1 MADRATTGL
10 GLSIGATNL
19 AAVTADVAIT
29 RKPVLTLY
37 RQRPPEVGVP
47 SENPRLD
54 EPGLVVSD
62 FVNRVGDPAGTVAA
76 DGSTHRSE
84 ALVADGL
91 RALAYAATGGRPLP
105 EAVAVTYPAH
115 WPAESVDAMGAALGR
130 VSEWSNRARPLLL
143 IPDAAATLAAVRA
156 NPGLPG
162 RGTVAVCDFGGSGS
176 SITLMD
182 AAGRP
187 VAPTVRHPDF
197 SGDMIDQV
205 LLTAVMDSLSR
216 TGSVGSLS
224 RLRSGCRG
232 AKEQLSSNTA
242 ATIADELRGDIPVT
256 RNELD
261 NAVRGPLTA
270 FADVLDDAL
279 RRNGIR
285 DLIAVVAAGGGANIP
300 AVTTTLSARLR
311 VPVVTMPRP
320 HLAAATGASLRAA
333 PAEGDD
339 SPTALIPA
347 AAATAPAPRVAA
359 AASTAVLPWP
369 QTGRTAARPAAK
381 TEEPERPDHPAEEP
395 ADSRRRRL
403 PAALIVGGAVAL
415 LLAAGA
421 AAAIALGT
429 GDQPATRPTR
439 PTPSVST
446 TAPAPAPATPP
457 PPPPSSTD
465 ISPPATTEPPG
476 PPEAQQQTVAPA
488 PPAAPAVPAAR
499 PPLGIPSLPRIPELP
514 PLPPIP
520 GINEPIPG
528 LPEIPTLLSELGPG

>member
-1 MADRATTGL
+1 MADRARTGL

-115 WPAESVDAMGAALGR
+115 WPGESVDAMGAALGR

-182 AAGRP
+182 AACRP
-187 VAPTVRHPDF
+187 VAPTVRHRDF

-205 LLTAVMDSLSR
+205 LLTAVMDSLSS

-224 RLRSGCRG
+224 RLRGGCRG
-232 AKEQLSSNTA
+232 AKAQLSSNTA

-261 NAVRGPLTA
+261 NAIRGPLAA
-270 FADVLDDAL
+270 FADLLDDAL

-285 DLIAVVAAGGGANIP
+285 DLVAVVAAGGGANIP

-333 PAEGDD
+333 RAEVDD

-347 AAATAPAPRVAA
+347 APATAPAPRVAA
-359 AASTAVLPWP
+359 ETSTAVLPWP

-381 TEEPERPDHPAEEP
+381 TEEPDLPAEEP

-446 TAPAPAPATPP
+446 TAPAPATPP

-465 ISPPATTEPPG
+465 TSPPATTESPA

-488 PPAAPAVPAAR
+488 PPAAPVAPAAPAAR
-499 PPLGIPSLPRIPELP
+499 PPLRIPSIPRIPELP